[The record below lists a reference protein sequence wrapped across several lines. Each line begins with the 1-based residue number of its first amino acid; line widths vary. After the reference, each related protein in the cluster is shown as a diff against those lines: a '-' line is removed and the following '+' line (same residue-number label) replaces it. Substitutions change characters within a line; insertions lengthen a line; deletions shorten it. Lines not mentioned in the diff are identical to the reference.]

1 MRLNLLGPMLKVS
14 LEGKLLR
21 VTHACDRWACD
32 VSVRRHLLAEDALVR
47 LNQLWPVVKGRV
59 RVSFVN
65 AFGAEEI
72 GMDQGGLFK
81 EFLTD
86 LAKAAFDPGYVALGA
101 ATEEGYLYPHPAA
114 AALGHSIPMV
124 EFLGRIVLEFSYG
137 LFLQAATEEGYLYP
151 HPAAAA
157 LGHGIPMVEFLGRI
171 VGKALYEG
179 ILLEYNFAP
188 LFVSKLVGRYAF
200 LDELSSLD
208 MELYRNLMYLKVVGR
223 YAFLHELSA
232 LDVELYRNLMYL
244 KHYEGDAS
252 ELALDFTVTEEV
264 LGEYNFVGLR
274 RAPNLCLP
282 VPLSPSFLFSFPM
295 QHYEGDAS
303 ELALDF
309 TVTEEVL
316 GEHNIVELRPGGS
329 HIAVTNHYEGDASEL
344 SLDFT
349 VTEEVLVGRAQYCG
363 AAAGRQSHRGDQCT
377 IPFPLPPCLFP
388 QHYEGDASELA
399 LDFTVTEEVLREHN
413 IVELRPSTLVYSPS
427 VLPLPCLHLA
437 IPQHYE
443 GDASELALDFTVTE
457 EVLGE
462 HNIVELRPGGSHIAV
477 TNENKLQYIH
487 AVADYKLNRQMAAV
501 VAAFLRG
508 LSDLIQPEWLR
519 LFSPKEFN
527 QLLSGGEQD
536 VDVEDLKAHTRYSGG
551 YTESDRTIRM
561 FWEVVKELSREEK
574 SQLLKFVTS
583 CSRPPL
589 LGFKHLNPPL
599 TIHKVNVDA
608 SMWATLGGPDVDW
621 LPTAS
626 TCYNLL
632 KVIIAPAVLQ
642 PAQGNHCSC
651 CATACS
657 R

>member
-1 MRLNLLGPMLKVS
+1 MVRPV
-14 LEGKLLR
+14 
-21 VTHACDRWACD
+21 VD
-32 VSVRRHLLAEDALVR
+32 VSVRRDLLVEDAFVR
-47 LNQLWPVVKGRV
+47 LNQLGPMLKGRV

-86 LAKAAFDPGYVALGA
+86 LAKAAFDPG
-101 ATEEGYLYPHPAA
+101 
-114 AALGHSIPMV
+114 
-124 EFLGRIVLEFSYG
+124 YG

-179 ILLEYNFAP
+179 ILLEYSFAP

-200 LDELSSLD
+200 LDELSS
-208 MELYRNLMYLKVVGR
+208 
-223 YAFLHELSA
+223 

-264 LGEYNFVGLR
+264 LGEH
-274 RAPNLCLP
+274 
-282 VPLSPSFLFSFPM
+282 S
-295 QHYEGDAS
+295 
-303 ELALDF
+303 
-309 TVTEEVL
+309 
-316 GEHNIVELRPGGS
+316 
-329 HIAVTNHYEGDASEL
+329 
-344 SLDFT
+344 
-349 VTEEVLVGRAQYCG
+349 
-363 AAAGRQSHRGDQCT
+363 
-377 IPFPLPPCLFP
+377 
-388 QHYEGDASELA
+388 
-399 LDFTVTEEVLREHN
+399 
-413 IVELRPSTLVYSPS
+413 
-427 VLPLPCLHLA
+427 
-437 IPQHYE
+437 
-443 GDASELALDFTVTE
+443 
-457 EVLGE
+457 
-462 HNIVELRPGGSHIAV
+462 IVELRPGGSHIAV

-536 VDVEDLKAHTRYSGG
+536 VDVEDLRVHTRYSGG
-551 YTESDRTIRM
+551 YTESDRTIKM

-608 SMWATLGGPDVDW
+608 SMWATLGGPDVAW

-632 KVIIAPAVLQ
+632 KLPTYQRASTLRDKLKYAISSGTGFEL
-642 PAQGNHCSC
+642 S
-651 CATACS
+651 
-657 R
+657 

>member
-1 MRLNLLGPMLKVS
+1 
-14 LEGKLLR
+14 
-21 VTHACDRWACD
+21 
-32 VSVRRHLLAEDALVR
+32 
-47 LNQLWPVVKGRV
+47 
-59 RVSFVN
+59 
-65 AFGAEEI
+65 
-72 GMDQGGLFK
+72 
-81 EFLTD
+81 
-86 LAKAAFDPGYVALGA
+86 
-101 ATEEGYLYPHPAA
+101 
-114 AALGHSIPMV
+114 
-124 EFLGRIVLEFSYG
+124 
-137 LFLQAATEEGYLYP
+137 
-151 HPAAAA
+151 
-157 LGHGIPMVEFLGRI
+157 MVEFLGRI

-179 ILLEYNFAP
+179 ILLEYSFAP

-208 MELYRNLMYLKVVGR
+208 MELYRNLMYLKVGGWIGGWVDRWVGVALVWVAWAPVLDVVGR
-223 YAFLHELSA
+223 YAFLDELSS
-232 LDVELYRNLMYL
+232 LDMELYRNLMYL

-252 ELALDFTVTEEV
+252 ELALDFTHYEGDASELALDFTVTEEV
-264 LGEYNFVGLR
+264 LGEHSIVELRALTFV
-274 RAPNLCLP
+274 A
-282 VPLSPSFLFSFPM
+282 LSPCLLLPYPSLPM

-316 GEHNIVELRPGGS
+316 GEHSI
-329 HIAVTNHYEGDASEL
+329 
-344 SLDFT
+344 
-349 VTEEVLVGRAQYCG
+349 
-363 AAAGRQSHRGDQCT
+363 
-377 IPFPLPPCLFP
+377 
-388 QHYEGDASELA
+388 
-399 LDFTVTEEVLREHN
+399 
-413 IVELRPSTLVYSPS
+413 
-427 VLPLPCLHLA
+427 
-437 IPQHYE
+437 HYE

-462 HNIVELRPGGSHIAV
+462 HSIVELRPGGSHIAV

-632 KVIIAPAVLQ
+632 KVIIAPVVLQ

-651 CATACS
+651 CATTCS

>member
-1 MRLNLLGPMLKVS
+1 MEEGEEDWEVGEWMGELGTGVTGGGGAGGGGGGGGRGRGGMDK
-14 LEGKLLR
+14 GKEQQGGSAMAAVLR
-21 VTHACDRWACD
+21 TLPHVLPFEKRVHIFRELIQVDKARNGLRIAPGAGMVRPVVD
-32 VSVRRHLLAEDALVR
+32 VSVRRDLLVEDAFVR
-47 LNQLWPVVKGRV
+47 LNQLGPMLKGRV

-86 LAKAAFDPGYVALGA
+86 LAKAAFDPG
-101 ATEEGYLYPHPAA
+101 
-114 AALGHSIPMV
+114 
-124 EFLGRIVLEFSYG
+124 YG

-208 MELYRNLMYLKVVGR
+208 
-223 YAFLHELSA
+223 
-232 LDVELYRNLMYL
+232 VELYRNLMYL

-264 LGEYNFVGLR
+264 LGEH
-274 RAPNLCLP
+274 
-282 VPLSPSFLFSFPM
+282 S
-295 QHYEGDAS
+295 
-303 ELALDF
+303 
-309 TVTEEVL
+309 
-316 GEHNIVELRPGGS
+316 
-329 HIAVTNHYEGDASEL
+329 
-344 SLDFT
+344 
-349 VTEEVLVGRAQYCG
+349 
-363 AAAGRQSHRGDQCT
+363 
-377 IPFPLPPCLFP
+377 
-388 QHYEGDASELA
+388 
-399 LDFTVTEEVLREHN
+399 
-413 IVELRPSTLVYSPS
+413 
-427 VLPLPCLHLA
+427 
-437 IPQHYE
+437 
-443 GDASELALDFTVTE
+443 
-457 EVLGE
+457 
-462 HNIVELRPGGSHIAV
+462 IVELRPGGSHIAV

-508 LSDLIQPEWLR
+508 LSDLIRPEWLR

-536 VDVEDLKAHTRYSGG
+536 VDVEDLRAHTQYSGG
-551 YTESDRTIRM
+551 YSDSDRTIQM
-561 FWEVVKELSREEK
+561 FWQVVAGLSREEK

-589 LGFKHLNPPL
+589 LGFKHLHPPL

-608 SMWATLGGPDVDW
+608 SMWATLGGPDIDW

-632 KVIIAPAVLQ
+632 KLPTYQRASTLRDKLKYAISSGTGFEL
-642 PAQGNHCSC
+642 S
-651 CATACS
+651 
-657 R
+657 

>member
-21 VTHACDRWACD
+21 VTHACDRWACDEVTFESTQKLLRVTHACNRWACD

-86 LAKAAFDPGYVALGA
+86 LAKAAFDPG
-101 ATEEGYLYPHPAA
+101 
-114 AALGHSIPMV
+114 
-124 EFLGRIVLEFSYG
+124 YG

-208 MELYRNLMYLKVVGR
+208 MELYRNLMYLK
-223 YAFLHELSA
+223 
-232 LDVELYRNLMYL
+232 
-244 KHYEGDAS
+244 
-252 ELALDFTVTEEV
+252 
-264 LGEYNFVGLR
+264 
-274 RAPNLCLP
+274 
-282 VPLSPSFLFSFPM
+282 
-295 QHYEGDAS
+295 
-303 ELALDF
+303 
-309 TVTEEVL
+309 
-316 GEHNIVELRPGGS
+316 
-329 HIAVTNHYEGDASEL
+329 
-344 SLDFT
+344 
-349 VTEEVLVGRAQYCG
+349 
-363 AAAGRQSHRGDQCT
+363 
-377 IPFPLPPCLFP
+377 
-388 QHYEGDASELA
+388 
-399 LDFTVTEEVLREHN
+399 
-413 IVELRPSTLVYSPS
+413 
-427 VLPLPCLHLA
+427 
-437 IPQHYE
+437 HYE

-632 KVIIAPAVLQ
+632 K
-642 PAQGNHCSC
+642 
-651 CATACS
+651 
-657 R
+657 

>member
-1 MRLNLLGPMLKVS
+1 VIAATLNTLVYNTLISSPSSASSSASSPLTPSQSALLEAATRCLLPLHDRDCRRAFCEPS
-14 LEGKLLR
+14 LWLAPADRCPPPVISAAGAARHHGVGGEGGGGMGAMMGRGEVDWEMGEWMGELGMGGGAGGRGGELGGEGGVMMAGGGRERGGVEKGKEQQSGSAMAAVLR
-21 VTHACDRWACD
+21 TLPHVLPFEKRVHIFRELIQADKARHGLGAAPGMGMVRPVVD
-32 VSVRRHLLAEDALVR
+32 VSVRRDLLVEDAFVR
-47 LNQLWPVVKGRV
+47 LNQLGPMLKGRV

-86 LAKAAFDPGYVALGA
+86 LAKAAFDPG
-101 ATEEGYLYPHPAA
+101 
-114 AALGHSIPMV
+114 
-124 EFLGRIVLEFSYG
+124 YG

-179 ILLEYNFAP
+179 ILLEYSFAP

-200 LDELSSLD
+200 LDELSS
-208 MELYRNLMYLKVVGR
+208 
-223 YAFLHELSA
+223 

-264 LGEYNFVGLR
+264 LGEH
-274 RAPNLCLP
+274 
-282 VPLSPSFLFSFPM
+282 S
-295 QHYEGDAS
+295 
-303 ELALDF
+303 
-309 TVTEEVL
+309 
-316 GEHNIVELRPGGS
+316 
-329 HIAVTNHYEGDASEL
+329 
-344 SLDFT
+344 
-349 VTEEVLVGRAQYCG
+349 
-363 AAAGRQSHRGDQCT
+363 
-377 IPFPLPPCLFP
+377 
-388 QHYEGDASELA
+388 
-399 LDFTVTEEVLREHN
+399 
-413 IVELRPSTLVYSPS
+413 
-427 VLPLPCLHLA
+427 
-437 IPQHYE
+437 
-443 GDASELALDFTVTE
+443 
-457 EVLGE
+457 
-462 HNIVELRPGGSHIAV
+462 IVELRPGGSHIAV

-536 VDVEDLKAHTRYSGG
+536 VDVEDLKAQTARPQAQCVCLCSVCMCLPAPCPSPCDQLLSGGEQDVDVEDLRVHTRYSGG
-551 YTESDRTIRM
+551 YTESDRTIKM

-608 SMWATLGGPDVDW
+608 SMWATLGGPDVAW

-632 KVIIAPAVLQ
+632 KLPTYQRASTLRDKLKYAISSGTGFEL
-642 PAQGNHCSC
+642 S
-651 CATACS
+651 
-657 R
+657 